1 MDRLRAVRRGGAH
14 RVRRYAMIAA
24 MIPQTPLWR
33 IAVSVLDGNWAG
45 DHTVPSRSMYP
56 HQWSWDTG
64 FTDIG
69 LALHNPD
76 RGWRDLRSLFEAQWP
91 DGRVPHIV
99 FDPGVDE
106 PDYFPGP
113 AFWTVAPWPG
123 GSGRPTSGVTQPP
136 VHAIAAWR
144 LYRRTG
150 DLAPLS
156 WLYPRLV
163 AQQAYLAGPRDVG
176 GGGLTSIVHPWE
188 SGLDNSPA
196 WDPMLAAVPA
206 NHGELRRYRR
216 QDLRVTAAVHRPTDA
231 DYERY
236 LVLAE
241 AYRAVRYQDTVLRD
255 GHPFIVECPAFNA
268 IRAAAESAIAR
279 IAGAVGADPAPHRER
294 AAAITAAIV
303 DRLFDAGTGM
313 CHALDVRTGERSPA
327 RYIGG
332 LVPLILADLPG
343 AQVTAMLEA
352 AASPAFGLSPA
363 AAGPALPLPLPL
375 PSYDRTAADFD
386 PLRYWRGP
394 VWVNVNW
401 LLWRG
406 LLRHGRTALADSLRA
421 RMLALIERAGCYEY
435 FDPSTGTGIG
445 SPTFSWTA
453 ALALDLLVADDPDDE
468 I

>member
-1 MDRLRAVRRGGAH
+1 MVRE
-14 RVRRYAMIAA
+14 
-24 MIPQTPLWR
+24 TPLWR
-33 IAVSVLDGNWAG
+33 TAASVLDGNWAG
-45 DHTVPSRSMYP
+45 DHTMPSRSLYP

-64 FTDIG
+64 FIDIG

-106 PDYFPGP
+106 RDYFPGP

-144 LYRRTG
+144 LYRRS
-150 DLAPLS
+150 DNLAELS

-176 GGGLTSIVHPWE
+176 GGGLASIVHPWE

-206 NHGELRRYRR
+206 DLGELRRYHRR
-216 QDLRVTAAVHRPTDA
+216 DLRVAAAPHRPTDT

-236 LVLAE
+236 LVVAE
-241 AYRAVRYQDTVLRD
+241 AYRAVRYQDTALRD

-268 IRAAAESAIAR
+268 IRAAAECALAR

-294 AAAITAAIV
+294 AAVVTAAIV
-303 DRLFDAGTGM
+303 DRLFDPATGM

-332 LVPLILADLPG
+332 LIPLILADLPA
-343 AQVTAMLEA
+343 AQVTALLKA
-352 AASPAFGLSPA
+352 AASPAFGLSPDA
-363 AAGPALPLPLPL
+363 DDTALPL

-406 LLRHGRTALADSLRA
+406 LLRHGRTALADALRA

-453 ALALDLLVADDPDDE
+453 ALALDLLAAGEPRQSTSDGP
-468 I
+468 